1 MASLSSFINPSHYTR
16 QTLGTEFLA
25 GMICGATYSNA
36 SFTGANGPNK
46 DPGGLFGLLLYS
58 RSNTAY
64 FNPAKGFTTD
74 KYIVYTNSGDLVN
87 DLNKLSGITNCLLSS
102 NTGASA
108 AIFTNIGSE
117 ITPTKIG
124 YDFLHSIN
132 YLAYGGSLVIAGETA
147 GFNTFQSQTGKYLDV
162 IIAKDGES
170 SIASWLNDQPYCI
183 GIFPTETTN
192 GLTGSSQSMRNFS
205 SLAAGA
211 SLLGD
216 YGKRIF
222 NIYGTKSQSTTTEG
236 SNYNISSLYENGSLS
251 YTITTATDVA
261 GFAARAKD
269 RNEQYL
275 TIGGLDRAVAIN
287 GTINDAVDWS
297 SSTKTTLRNARVNFF
312 VTYTPRFLGSDL
324 VGATAGTTVTVGDRI
339 GPARMKLELTKK
351 ITDIGLKY
359 SFDINNATTREAIT
373 SEIQTSLEPYNPY
386 LQPSATQII
395 CDSSNNTDN
404 SSILNI
410 KVIIKPLLGVES
422 FTIDINLTQ

>member
-1 MASLSSFINPSHYTR
+1 
-16 QTLGTEFLA
+16 
-25 GMICGATYSNA
+25 
-36 SFTGANGPNK
+36 
-46 DPGGLFGLLLYS
+46 
-58 RSNTAY
+58 
-64 FNPAKGFTTD
+64 
-74 KYIVYTNSGDLVN
+74 
-87 DLNKLSGITNCLLSS
+87 
-102 NTGASA
+102 
-108 AIFTNIGSE
+108 
-117 ITPTKIG
+117 
-124 YDFLHSIN
+124 
-132 YLAYGGSLVIAGETA
+132 
-147 GFNTFQSQTGKYLDV
+147 
-162 IIAKDGES
+162 
-170 SIASWLNDQPYCI
+170 
-183 GIFPTETTN
+183 
-192 GLTGSSQSMRNFS
+192 MRDFS

-222 NIYGTKSQSTTTEG
+222 NIYGTKSQSTPTEG

-297 SSTKTTLRNARVNFF
+297 STTKTTLRNARVNFF